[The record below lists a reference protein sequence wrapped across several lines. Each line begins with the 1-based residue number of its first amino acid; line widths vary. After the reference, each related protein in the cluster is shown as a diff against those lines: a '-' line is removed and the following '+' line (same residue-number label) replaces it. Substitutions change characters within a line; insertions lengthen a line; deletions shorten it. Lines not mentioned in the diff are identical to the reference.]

1 MLLTSALRVVTVRN
15 HHAGSAGGE
24 TDMAKRTSKAAPMA
38 ASASHFTDNGDG
50 TVTDTRTGL
59 MWAKATLACGAVD
72 HAAATKACKALRL
85 AGHKDWRMPTI
96 EELFGLAD
104 RSRHSPAIDTDVFPN
119 TESTWYWS
127 STPCA
132 WDPSCAWVV
141 GFFSGSAYGGHRH
154 HNAFVRA
161 VRSARPSQ

>member
-1 MLLTSALRVVTVRN
+1 
-15 HHAGSAGGE
+15 
-24 TDMAKRTSKAAPMA
+24 MAKRTRKAAATTPEPA
-38 ASASHFTDNGDG
+38 PRFVDNGDG

-59 MWAKATLACGAVD
+59 MWTQETLPCGRVM
-72 HAAATKACKALRL
+72 HAEAIQMCAALDI